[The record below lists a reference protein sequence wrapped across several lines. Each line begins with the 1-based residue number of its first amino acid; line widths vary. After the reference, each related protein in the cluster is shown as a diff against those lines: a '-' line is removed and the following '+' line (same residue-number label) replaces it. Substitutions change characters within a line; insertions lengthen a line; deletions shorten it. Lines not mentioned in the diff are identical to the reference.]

1 MLAASLMYLVQI
13 INKTGMETFN
23 EDKLVSYELDDQVI
37 KTGFGNYGEA
47 SQYAANKS
55 GTLVEVAFTDG
66 NDNPRITNEAG
77 LIAQRK
83 SLFIDAG
90 PDYQFIHSDDPRFV
104 EFSDQLQEM
113 ESDIKEE
120 SPEEKY
126 ITDQRIENT
135 EDPLIIL
142 KNGQFDSVQ
151 SVERIKYRMHAKVYK
166 IGVALDK

>member
-1 MLAASLMYLVQI
+1 
-13 INKTGMETFN
+13 METFN

-37 KTGFGNYGEA
+37 KTGFDNYGEA

-90 PDYQFIHSDDPRFV
+90 PDYQKKVLKKNTLRISV
-104 EFSDQLQEM
+104 LK
-113 ESDIKEE
+113 I
-120 SPEEKY
+120 
-126 ITDQRIENT
+126 QRIRS
-135 EDPLIIL
+135 LFL
-142 KNGQFDSVQ
+142 KTAS
-151 SVERIKYRMHAKVYK
+151 SIRCSP
-166 IGVALDK
+166 